1 MRGSSVFIYGKI
13 PDEELRSK
21 TPERLRE
28 CNVNRLTDMC
38 TFAPLTPQAA
48 GFSERSSSTRDRRS
62 MMVGRGRRCKE
73 CLRQQGEA
81 VRARLVFRSGID
93 LLPKTP
99 VYWCMKTL
107 GPDISDKRR
116 LYEILAIAALAFGR
130 LLFMVELGWRLP
142 FIIVVVLGWSSYVY
156 YRLQA
161 KPELRNYWGLLTD
174 GFWSSFLKLLP
185 IALLCIASFL
195 AYGFH
200 FETEV
205 LDWTLIIII
214 LVYPIWGIVQQFLA
228 LGIFARNLSDGW
240 GGNRPEWEVILLTGG
255 LFGLIHYPFPLLM
268 LATFFLGLVYA
279 WLYLRGYNL
288 LALGVYHGVL
298 GGVFFYTV
306 LGRNS
311 FLEAF
316 G

>member
-1 MRGSSVFIYGKI
+1 MAR
-13 PDEELRSK
+13 
-21 TPERLRE
+21 
-28 CNVNRLTDMC
+28 
-38 TFAPLTPQAA
+38 PQVQSASNA
-48 GFSERSSSTRDRRS
+48 S
-62 MMVGRGRRCKE
+62 
-73 CLRQQGEA
+73 
-81 VRARLVFRSGID
+81 LVSGQRID
-93 LLPKTP
+93 LLLKTS
-99 VYWCMKTL
+99 VYGCMKTIS
-107 GPDISDKRR
+107 PDISDKRR

-142 FIIVVVLGWSSYVY
+142 FIIVVVVGWSSYVY

-161 KPELRNYWGLLTD
+161 KPELRSYWGLLTD

-195 AYGFH
+195 AYGFY

-205 LDWTLIIII
+205 LDWTLIIIV

-240 GGNRPEWEVILLTGG
+240 GGNRPEWQVILLTGG